1 MIALARLISLLFHP
15 LLIMTY
21 MLLLLLVVNPYLFG
35 LSSLDEKPGQM
46 LLLQVFFSTF
56 FIPAFAMLMLRFL
69 GLVPSL
75 RFRERTDRIIPYIV
89 TGVFYVWM
97 FYNFLNNSQVP
108 DAYTSFALGAT
119 IGLFLA
125 FFINIFSRISAHT
138 VGMGV
143 FIGMVV
149 ITMFLFSYGYF
160 TVDLQSLGSW
170 RLNMILILLVTLLI
184 AGLVGTARQ
193 MLEWREPI
201 DLYGG
206 YLIGF
211 AAQVIA
217 FRFIF

>member
-21 MLLLLLVVNPYLFG
+21 MLVLLLMVNPYLFG
-35 LSSLDEKPGQM
+35 LSSLSEKPGQM

-75 RFRERTDRIIPYIV
+75 RFRERTDRIIPYII
-89 TGVFYVWM
+89 TGVFYLWM

-108 DAYTSFALGAT
+108 DAYASFALGAT

-125 FFINIFSRISAHT
+125 FFINIFSKISAHT

-160 TVDLQSLGSW
+160 TVDLRSLGSW

-193 MLEWREPI
+193 MLEWHEPI

>member
-1 MIALARLISLLFHP
+1 MSYMLI
-15 LLIMTY
+15 
-21 MLLLLLVVNPYLFG
+21 LLLLVNPYLFG
-35 LSSLDEKPGQM
+35 LNSLSEKPGKM

-56 FIPAFAMLMLRFL
+56 FIPAFSMLMLRFL

-75 RFRERTDRIIPYIV
+75 RFRERTDRIIPYVI
-89 TGVFYVWM
+89 TGVFYVWVL
-97 FYNFLNNSQVP
+97 YNFLKNSQIP

-125 FFINIFSRISAHT
+125 FFINIFFRISPHT

-143 FIGMVV
+143 LIGMVV

-160 TVDLQSLGSW
+160 TLDLQALGTW
-170 RLNMILILLVTLLI
+170 RFNMILLLLVTLVI

-193 MLEWREPI
+193 ILEVHEPI